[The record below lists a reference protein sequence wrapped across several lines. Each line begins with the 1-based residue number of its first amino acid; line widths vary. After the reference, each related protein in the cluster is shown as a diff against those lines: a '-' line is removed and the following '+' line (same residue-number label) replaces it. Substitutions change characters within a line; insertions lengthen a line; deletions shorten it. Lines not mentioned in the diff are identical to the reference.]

1 MAGQDR
7 EGGAAEAC
15 EPVTIRWWAAGRA
28 FVVGSLL
35 ARFARRDFVLRW
47 AMRSWLAPALAVSL
61 APLAACNEADALY
74 AAGKAVP
81 PYETT
86 TTGTTGT
93 GGAGE
98 QTSDTA
104 GSSGDEGTS
113 DASSAGSEATSLGP
127 TSLGTDSMGD
137 APVEPPTIEG
147 LLVPFKV
154 TTAGPMPVSV
164 YAKHALSA
172 EVTLDDKATFFLHN
186 EGDVDQ
192 DGTNLFSGVIPIY
205 GTADNGQHGLVVTVR
220 RGGLKDERSR
230 SFEVATPPAGALAW
244 EQFGG
249 AGTQDARL
257 AVTSEGFVYEGGAL
271 TINGVAHPAIRLR
284 DPITGDDVWPE
295 GTRVIDAREGSIADI
310 AVTLDGEVWV
320 AMNVKDG
327 NVWTAR
333 MALFT
338 AEMAPMDAQ
347 LEKPGATIQ
356 AIDTTSAGG
365 CFGAGFFTT
374 IYGDADMLVWHVTAE
389 GTPILSGYPWDYVPK
404 EWTHEFTD
412 LAFDVVVD
420 RLTDEA
426 WIVGGSRGK
435 HNVDEPASEIRGTI
449 LHVDVDTFEHLS
461 PVLVRPPNGD
471 VQQSAFYGAWLEP
484 EGLLVTGYQCDMMC
498 LGQSVIATR
507 YSFAGIPQWGFET
520 LPNEISTGSAIAS
533 TTHGTILIA
542 ATMKEGGT
550 THGFLF
556 GRDGAEQVFAPVV
569 FPGAG
574 SSSATSVV
582 VGPYDWPFG
591 GGNVTMGGVPQ
602 GYVLRLHP

>member
-1 MAGQDR
+1 M
-7 EGGAAEAC
+7 
-15 EPVTIRWWAAGRA
+15 
-28 FVVGSLL
+28 
-35 ARFARRDFVLRW
+35 LRW
-47 AMRSWLAPALAVSL
+47 AMRSWLAPALAVTL
-61 APLAACNEADALY
+61 APLAGCNEADALY

-81 PYETT
+81 PWESS
-86 TTGTTGT
+86 TTGTTGM
-93 GGAGE
+93 GDAGE
-98 QTSDTA
+98 QTGGTT
-104 GSSGDEGTS
+104 GTSGGEGTS
-113 DASSAGSEATSLGP
+113 DATSAGPEATSFGP
-127 TSLGTDSMGD
+127 TSIGTDSMGD
-137 APVEPPTIEG
+137 APVEPPSIEG
-147 LLVPFKV
+147 LIVPTKV

-164 YAKHALSA
+164 HAKHALSA
-172 EVTLDDKATFFLHN
+172 EVRLDDKATFILHD

-192 DGTNLFSGVIPIY
+192 DGVNLFSGVIPIY
-205 GTADNGQHGLVVTVR
+205 GSADNGPHSVVVTAR
-220 RGGLKDERSR
+220 RGELADELGQD
-230 SFEVATPPAGALAW
+230 FEVATPPAGALAW
-244 EQFGG
+244 EKFAG
-249 AGTQDARL
+249 AGSQNSRL
-257 AVTSEGFVYEGGAL
+257 AVTPDGFVYEGGAL

-284 DPITGDDVWPE
+284 DPMTGNDVWPE
-295 GTRVIDAREGSIADI
+295 GTRVIDAREGSIADV
-310 AVTLDGEVWV
+310 AVTQAGDVWV
-320 AMNVKDG
+320 AMNVKEG
-327 NVWTAR
+327 KVWTAR

-338 AEMAPMDAQ
+338 ADMAPKDAQ

-389 GTPILSGYPWDYVPK
+389 GTPILSGYPWDYVPDEK
-404 EWTHEFTD
+404 LHQFID

-426 WIVGGSRGK
+426 WIVGGARGK
-435 HNVDEPASEIRGTI
+435 HNPNEPASEIRGTI
-449 LHVDVDTFEHLS
+449 LHVDIDTFEHLS
-461 PVLVRPPNGD
+461 PVLVRQPKGD

-507 YSFAGIPQWGFET
+507 YSFEGVPQWGFET
-520 LPNEISTGSAIAS
+520 LSNGMSAGNAIAS
-533 TTHGTILIA
+533 TTHGTVLIA
-542 ATMKEGGT
+542 ATMKEGNT

-556 GRDGAEQVFAPVV
+556 GRAGTEQAFAPVV

>member
-1 MAGQDR
+1 
-7 EGGAAEAC
+7 
-15 EPVTIRWWAAGRA
+15 
-28 FVVGSLL
+28 
-35 ARFARRDFVLRW
+35 
-47 AMRSWLAPALAVSL
+47 MRSWLAPALAVTL
-61 APLAACNEADALY
+61 APLAGCNEADALY

-81 PYETT
+81 PWESTS
-86 TTGTTGT
+86 TGTTGT
-93 GGAGE
+93 GDAGE
-98 QTSDTA
+98 QTSEAT
-104 GSSGDEGTS
+104 GTSGGEGTS
-113 DASSAGSEATSLGP
+113 DASSEGPAATSFGP
-127 TSLGTDSMGD
+127 TSIGTDSMGD
-137 APVEPPTIEG
+137 APVEPPSIEG
-147 LLVPFKV
+147 LIVPVKV
-154 TTAGPMPVSV
+154 TTAGPMQVSLH
-164 YAKHALSA
+164 AKHALSA
-172 EVTLDDKATFFLHN
+172 EVTLDGKATFFLEN
-186 EGDVDQ
+186 EGDADQ
-192 DGTNLFSGVIPIY
+192 DGTDLFSGVIPIY
-205 GTADNGQHGLVVTVR
+205 GSADNGPHSLVATVR
-220 RGGLKDERSR
+220 RGGLKDELGRK
-230 SFEVATPPAGALAW
+230 FDVATPPAGALAW
-244 EQFGG
+244 EKFGG

-284 DPITGDDVWPE
+284 DPITGNDVWPE

-310 AVTLDGEVWV
+310 AVTQDGEVWV

-338 AEMAPMDAQ
+338 AEMAPKDAQ

-389 GTPILSGYPWDYVPK
+389 GMPILSGYPWDYVPGDGLEK
-404 EWTHEFTD
+404 FSD

-435 HNVDEPASEIRGTI
+435 HNLNEPASEIRAVI
-449 LHVDVDTFEHLS
+449 LHVDIDTFEHLS

-471 VQQSAFYGAWLEP
+471 IKQSTFHGAWLEP

-507 YSFAGIPQWGFET
+507 YNFASIPQWGFET
-520 LPNEISTGSAIAS
+520 LPNGISAGNAIAS
-533 TTHGTILIA
+533 TTHGTVLIA

-556 GRDGAEQVFAPVV
+556 GREGTEQAFAPVV